1 MFCFNL
7 QFDFFIDA
15 PLFPSDHELLLKT
28 ETNSDKPKRKRG
40 RPPKP
45 PPEVLEA
52 LRKEQDAALEL
63 AKKETELKD
72 ISDDDDDGSGEFRKK
87 RRRIKIPSRF
97 QEAVQ
102 GKELERIYVE
112 KGVIEKPEIPSDFD
126 ENDDGFDNYNDDRDE
141 VIGHLQGN
149 DGSTLGDLV
158 LVNGGVKSRTSRK
171 SKTKFMCDICNR
183 AFTQE
188 IRFLNHRKS
197 HHNVRF
203 ECKQCLEQFEDRA
216 ILSQHQVN
224 FGHEGE
230 GIIENLA
237 ELIDSAGT
245 DIIESDKENMKLIEE
260 EEEEQ
265 DEFKIFE
272 DKTNLE
278 LKSDNAILYE
288 VVTFDENPPPEPEQ
302 PEQQHNPK
310 IDNQTKII
318 QDAVPVQ
325 KKRGRAKKFKPI
337 EDSTTGDLT
346 DKFSCDIC
354 SKIFNHPSSVIYH
367 KESEHS
373 NGRRFVCS
381 KCNKSFKHKQLLQR
395 HQNVH
400 STKRPHSCDVCQQG
414 FKSRANLLNHLSTHT
429 KEKKH
434 ECPICQQT
442 FAHKTS
448 LTLHIRWHKGEKP
461 YFCKICGKTFSQNG
475 NLQEHLRIHT
485 GEKPYRCSFCS
496 RDFTTSSQ
504 CKLHIKRHEGARP
517 FACEYCPKTFLHLET
532 FKTHTRRHKNE
543 RPYVCEF
550 CTRGFTEHW
559 ALKKHIRSH
568 TGEKPYNCNK
578 CNKQYSDCSNL
589 AKHRRTHCNEPET
602 ITDEVNTNFEVEVLF
617 TVAPSDNLEIPEQQ
631 QIQQTTETEQIPIF
645 DAGNGLW
652 HTFTN
657 PDEPSDSNEII
668 YVTYGQS
675 MMGQITELE
684 NETKNEIVNET
695 NQLSIQLCENDVQ
708 EIHENSA
715 DVLLDIE
722 SEHQNLNEENIFD
735 ESTQPSF
742 EFITSDG
749 KKIKLMTNY
758 TEDPLDF
765 KPDY

>member
-1 MFCFNL
+1 M
-7 QFDFFIDA
+7 
-15 PLFPSDHELLLKT
+15 FPSDHEIVLKT

-52 LRKEQDAALEL
+52 LWKEQLAAFEL
-63 AKKETELKD
+63 AKKETELKE
-72 ISDDDDDGSGEFRKK
+72 ISDDDDGTGEFRKK

-112 KGVIEKPEIPSDFD
+112 KGVIEKAEIPSDFD

-141 VIGHLQGN
+141 VIGHLQSN
-149 DGSTLGDLV
+149 DGNLLGDLV

-183 AFTQE
+183 AFTHE

-203 ECKQCLEQFEDRA
+203 ECKQCLEQFEDRS
-216 ILSQHQVN
+216 ILSEHQLS

-245 DIIESDKENMKLIEE
+245 DVIESDKENQKLIEAEE
-260 EEEEQ
+260 EEEFEIL
-265 DEFKIFE
+265 EEKI
-272 DKTNLE
+272 NLE
-278 LKSDNAILYE
+278 EIKPQILYE
-288 VVTFDENPPPEPEQ
+288 VVSFEESPQPEPEVVQQ
-302 PEQQHNPK
+302 PDIK
-310 IDNQTKII
+310 IEIEKEII
-318 QDAVPVQ
+318 PEVPVQ

-337 EDSTTGDLT
+337 EDLTGDST

-400 STKRPHSCDVCQQG
+400 SSKRPHSCDVCQQG

-448 LTLHIRWHKGEKP
+448 LTLHIRWHNGEKP
-461 YFCKICGKTFSQNG
+461 YVCKICGKTFSQNG

-485 GEKPYRCSFCS
+485 GEKPYHCTFCS
-496 RDFTTSSQ
+496 REFTTSSQ

-517 FACEYCPKTFLHLET
+517 FACEYCPKTFLHLDT
-532 FKTHTRRHKNE
+532 FKIHTRRHKNE

-568 TGEKPYNCNK
+568 TGEKPYKCNK

-589 AKHRRTHCNEPET
+589 AKHRRTQCSEPET
-602 ITDEVNTNFEVEVLF
+602 ITDEKNPNFEVEVLF
-617 TVAPSDNLEIPEQQ
+617 TVAPSDNLTMPEQ
-631 QIQQTTETEQIPIF
+631 QIQQATESEQIPIF
-645 DAGNGLW
+645 ETGNGLW
-652 HTFTN
+652 HTFSN

-675 MMGQITELE
+675 MMGQITELS
-684 NETKNEIVNET
+684 NETEIKTNEI
-695 NQLSIQLCENDVQ
+695 SIQLNENVQ
-708 EIHENSA
+708 EIDESS

-722 SEHQNLNEENIFD
+722 NEHENLNEENIFD
-735 ESTQPSF
+735 ESTQPTF

-758 TEDPLDF
+758 TDPLDF

>member
-1 MFCFNL
+1 M
-7 QFDFFIDA
+7 
-15 PLFPSDHELLLKT
+15 FPSDHEIVLKT
-28 ETNSDKPKRKRG
+28 ESNSDKPKRKRG

-45 PPEVLEA
+45 SPEVLEA
-52 LRKEQDAALEL
+52 LWKEQSAAFEL
-63 AKKETELKD
+63 AKKETELKEL
-72 ISDDDDDGSGEFRKK
+72 SDDDGDGGEFRKK

-112 KGVIEKPEIPSDFD
+112 KGVIEKVEVPSDFD
-126 ENDDGFDNYNDDRDE
+126 DNDDSFDNYNDDRDE
-141 VIGHLQGN
+141 VIGHLQGG

-171 SKTKFMCDICNR
+171 SKTTKTKFICDICNR
-183 AFTQE
+183 SFSHE
-188 IRFLNHRKS
+188 IRFLNHRES

-203 ECKQCLEQFEDRA
+203 ECKQCLEQFIDRS
-216 ILSQHQVN
+216 ILSEHQLIE
-224 FGHEGE
+224 GHEGE

-237 ELIDSAGT
+237 ELQQNSAGT
-245 DIIESDKENMKLIEE
+245 DVIESDKENHKLIEE
-260 EEEEQ
+260 VEEE
-265 DEFKIFE
+265 KIILDVKPE
-272 DKTNLE
+272 V
-278 LKSDNAILYE
+278 LYE
-288 VVTFDENPPPEPEQ
+288 VVSFDGNELDVEQ
-302 PEQQHNPK
+302 PEEIK
-310 IDNQTKII
+310 IENEIEI
-318 QDAVPVQ
+318 PIQ
-325 KKRGRAKKFKPI
+325 KKRGRTKKIKPI
-337 EDSTTGDLT
+337 EDITGDST
-346 DKFSCDIC
+346 GEKFSCDIC
-354 SKIFNHPSSVIYH
+354 TKIFNHPSSVIYH

-373 NGRRFVCS
+373 NGRRFACS
-381 KCNKSFKHKQLLQR
+381 KCSKTFKHKQLLQR

-400 STKRPHSCDVCQQG
+400 SSKRPYNCDVCQQG
-414 FKSRANLLNHLSTHT
+414 FKSRANLINHSSTHT

-448 LTLHIRWHKGEKP
+448 LTIHIRWHKGEKP

-485 GEKPYRCSFCS
+485 GEKPYHCTFCS
-496 RDFTTSSQ
+496 REFTTSSQ

-568 TGEKPYNCNK
+568 TGEKPYKCNK

-589 AKHRRTHCNEPET
+589 AKHRRTHCSEPET
-602 ITDEVNTNFEVEVLF
+602 ITDEKNPTNFEVEVLF
-617 TVAPSDNLEIPEQQ
+617 TVAPTDLPIPEQQ
-631 QIQQTTETEQIPIF
+631 QTEDSQIPIF
-645 DAGNGLW
+645 DSGNGLW

-657 PDEPSDSNEII
+657 PDEPTDSNEII

-675 MMGQITELE
+675 MMGQIQDIS
-684 NETKNEIVNET
+684 NDTKIDSTNEI
-695 NQLSIQLCENDVQ
+695 SIQLNENVQ
-708 EIHENSA
+708 EIDENS
-715 DVLLDIE
+715 DVLMDIE
-722 SEHQNLNEENIFD
+722 NEQSNLNEENIFD

-749 KKIKLMTNY
+749 KTIKLMTNY
-758 TEDPLDF
+758 TDPLDF

>member
-1 MFCFNL
+1 MKELLKNQDERLNL
-7 QFDFFIDA
+7 SKENDEIFLHPDDWNYESA
-15 PLFPSDHELLLKT
+15 PLFPSDHEIVLKT
-28 ETNSDKPKRKRG
+28 ETNLDKPKRKRG

-45 PPEVLEA
+45 SPEVLEA
-52 LRKEQDAALEL
+52 LWKEQSAAFEL
-63 AKKETELKD
+63 AKKETELKI
-72 ISDDDDDGSGEFRKK
+72 ISDDDDGGEFRKK

-112 KGVIEKPEIPSDFD
+112 KGVIEKLEAPSDFD
-126 ENDDGFDNYNDDRDE
+126 DNDDGFDNYNDDRDE
-141 VIGHLQGN
+141 VIGHLQGG

-183 AFTQE
+183 SFTHE
-188 IRFLNHRKS
+188 IRFLNHRES

-203 ECKQCLEQFEDRA
+203 ECKQCLEQFIDRS
-216 ILSQHQVN
+216 ILSEHQLIE
-224 FGHEGE
+224 GHEGE

-237 ELIDSAGT
+237 EIQDSAGT
-245 DIIESDKENMKLIEE
+245 DVIESDKENNQKFVEE
-260 EEEEQ
+260 ETVVLEEKQ
-265 DEFKIFE
+265 
-272 DKTNLE
+272 NLE
-278 LKSDNAILYE
+278 LKPYE
-288 VVTFDENPPPEPEQ
+288 VVSFDGLPLQIEQ
-302 PEQQHNPK
+302 ETEDK
-310 IDNQTKII
+310 KII
-318 QDAVPVQ
+318 ENETEIINPEIPVQ
-325 KKRGRAKKFKPI
+325 KKRGRTKKFKTI
-337 EDSTTGDLT
+337 EDLTGDST
-346 DKFSCDIC
+346 GDNKFCCDIC
-354 SKIFNHPSSVIYH
+354 NKIFNHPSSVIYH

-373 NGRRFVCS
+373 NGRRFACS
-381 KCNKSFKHKQLLQR
+381 KCSKTFKHKQLLQR

-400 STKRPHSCDVCQQG
+400 SSKRPYSCDVCQQG

-448 LTLHIRWHKGEKP
+448 LTIHIRWHKGEKP

-485 GEKPYRCSFCS
+485 GEKPYHCTFCT
-496 RDFTTSSQ
+496 REFTTSSQ

-568 TGEKPYNCNK
+568 TGEKPYKCNK

-602 ITDEVNTNFEVEVLF
+602 ITGDKNPTNFEVEVLF
-617 TVAPSDNLEIPEQQ
+617 TVAPNDLPIQEPEQQ
-631 QIQQTTETEQIPIF
+631 QTEQIPIF
-645 DAGNGLW
+645 ETGNGLW

-657 PDEPSDSNEII
+657 PDEPTDSNEII

-675 MMGQITELE
+675 MMEEIT
-684 NETKNEIVNET
+684 NETKTNEI
-695 NQLSIQLCENDVQ
+695 SIQLNENQQ
-708 EIHENSA
+708 EIDENS

-722 SEHQNLNEENIFD
+722 NEQTNLNEENIFD

-749 KKIKLMTNY
+749 KTIKLMTNY
-758 TEDPLDF
+758 TDPLDF
-765 KPDY
+765 KPEY